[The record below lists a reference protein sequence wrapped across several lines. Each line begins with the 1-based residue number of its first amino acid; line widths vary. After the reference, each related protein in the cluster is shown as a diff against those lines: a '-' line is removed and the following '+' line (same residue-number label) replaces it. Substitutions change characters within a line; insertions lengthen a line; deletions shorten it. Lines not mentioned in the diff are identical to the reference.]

1 MLPAGKKA
9 TLLVLFLFILIAP
22 ALASGKDTK
31 SSGDGGI
38 FLSLHQEPY
47 QNAFY
52 ILIPKGWQAEGGM
65 VPSGI
70 VWNVVDLVE
79 NNIRFRVTS
88 PDGRFF
94 FGRSSPTRSK
104 PSIPSREN

>member
-9 TLLVLFLFILIAP
+9 ALLVLFLFILIAP

-38 FLSLHQEPY
+38 FLSLYWEQY

-52 ILIPKGWQAEGGM
+52 ILVPKGWQAEGGM
-65 VPSGI
+65 APSG
-70 VWNVVDLVE
+70 VQGNGHTL
-79 NNIRFRVTS
+79 
-88 PDGRFF
+88 
-94 FGRSSPTRSK
+94 
-104 PSIPSREN
+104 